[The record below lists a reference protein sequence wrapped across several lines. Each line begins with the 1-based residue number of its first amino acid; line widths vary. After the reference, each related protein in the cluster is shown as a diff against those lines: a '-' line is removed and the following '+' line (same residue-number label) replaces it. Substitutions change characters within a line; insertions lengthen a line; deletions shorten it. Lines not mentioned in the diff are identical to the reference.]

1 MVCWYSFQKVSVE
14 SCFADKNAVQGETMD
29 TAKTIKNLRRRTM
42 AKAFLISGK
51 ICCGKSTY
59 AERLRIENNAVL
71 LSVDEIMLAVFGP
84 YTGDKHDEYT
94 EKIQKYLFEK
104 SVEIINSGINVILDW
119 GFWSKCKRT
128 EAREFYTVRDIEC
141 EFYYIDISDKVWKE
155 RIEHRNELVLK
166 GENAAYI
173 IDSNLAAKFEGLFE
187 PPSEDEIDVWVH
199 C

>member
-1 MVCWYSFQKVSVE
+1 MCWYSFQKVSVE
-14 SCFADKNAVQGETMD
+14 SCFTDKNAVQGETMD
-29 TAKTIKNLRRRTM
+29 TVKTIKDLRRRTM

-173 IDSNLAAKFEGLFE
+173 IDSNLAAKFESLFE

>member
-1 MVCWYSFQKVSVE
+1 
-14 SCFADKNAVQGETMD
+14 MD
-29 TAKTIKNLRRRTM
+29 TAKTIKDLRRRTM

-59 AERLRIENNAVL
+59 AERLRIANNAVL
-71 LSVDEIMLAVFGP
+71 LFVDEIMLAVFGP

-173 IDSNLAAKFEGLFE
+173 IDSNLAAKFESLFE